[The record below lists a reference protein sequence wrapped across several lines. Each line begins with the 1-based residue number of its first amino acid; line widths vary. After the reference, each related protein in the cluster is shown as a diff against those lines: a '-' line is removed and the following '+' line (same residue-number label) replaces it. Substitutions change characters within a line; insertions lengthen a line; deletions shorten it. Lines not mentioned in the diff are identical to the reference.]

1 MNKLFLLS
9 GLGMVVVALVPILY
23 WKKNTAFKYFA
34 WGALAW
40 IVAVALKFAW
50 AVPLNE
56 PIINFLENQLPV
68 GLAGPLAWIY
78 VGLLT
83 GIFECGIVLGF
94 IYIISSL
101 RKANWED
108 TVGYGIGFG
117 AVEAFLLGIGSL
129 VSVSLVVFFPESL
142 PQDVLEAIQ
151 PPESLW
157 HIPIPIIERV
167 SAIII
172 HLFSTILI
180 VYAFFT
186 KMWKWF
192 WLSFLYKTVVDTIA
206 AYIHLAYGV
215 DELTMAGWWILEL
228 VFVIL
233 ALVGLWGLLKIHRR
247 WKQHFDRLSINGGEV
262 I

>member
-1 MNKLFLLS
+1 MDQLFLIS
-9 GLGMVVVALVPILY
+9 GIGMIIVALFPILY
-23 WKKNTAFKYFA
+23 WKRKTAFKYFS

-50 AVPLNE
+50 AVPLNA

-83 GIFECGIVLGF
+83 GIFECGIVLGL
-94 IYIISSL
+94 IYLVSSL

-108 TVGYGIGFG
+108 AVGYGIGFG
-117 AVEAFLLGIGSL
+117 AVEALLLGLGSL
-129 VSVSLVVFFPESL
+129 ISVSLVAFFPEVL
-142 PQDVLEAIQ
+142 PQDVLEAIR

-157 HIPIPIIERV
+157 HIPIPIVERAA
-167 SAIII
+167 AIVI

-180 VYAFFT
+180 VYAFIT

-192 WLSFLYKTVVDTIA
+192 WLSFLYKTVVDAIA

-215 DELTMAGWWILEL
+215 DELTMTGWWILEI
-228 VFVIL
+228 VFVFL
-233 ALVGLWGLLKIHRR
+233 ALVGLWGLMKIQRK
-247 WKQHFDRLSINGGEV
+247 WKHSLANLEEE
-262 I
+262 